1 MAFNT
6 NTTGQAARVA
16 AATTVTGS
24 AVSPVVVTQAGGIT
38 PGGYNSEFMYVRSS
52 SGIYLLSAN
61 PQIAPGTVIGQTLTL
76 IGTSDTNYFAF
87 AEGNGLFAGNAA
99 LGTGLQNNFII
110 TFTWIGTV
118 WANLINIAPVD
129 TAP

>member
-1 MAFNT
+1 MAYNT

-24 AVSPVVVTQAGGIT
+24 AASPVIVTQAGGVI

-52 SGIYLLSAN
+52 GGAYLISAN

-76 IGTSDTNYFAF
+76 IGTSDTNVFAF
-87 AEGNGLFAGNAA
+87 SEGNGLYAGNAA
-99 LGTGLQNNFII
+99 GGNGLPNHCVI
-110 TFTWIGTV
+110 TFTWIGTC
-118 WANLINIAPVD
+118 WANMTNADIID